1 MSYLTHQQRRR
12 FLVGITKAQWA
23 DEVGKLLDDIESTVA
38 NAILTKQ
45 AYERRFA
52 EAPGEPERTGLP
64 YYDTTPEENWGYG
77 N

>member
-1 MSYLTHQQRRR
+1 MSYLTQQQRRR
-12 FLVGITKAQWA
+12 FLVDITRAQWA
-23 DEVGKLLDDIESTVA
+23 VDVGKLLDDIEVAVA

-45 AYERRFA
+45 ASERRFA

-64 YYDTTPEENWGYG
+64 HYDIEPEENWGYG